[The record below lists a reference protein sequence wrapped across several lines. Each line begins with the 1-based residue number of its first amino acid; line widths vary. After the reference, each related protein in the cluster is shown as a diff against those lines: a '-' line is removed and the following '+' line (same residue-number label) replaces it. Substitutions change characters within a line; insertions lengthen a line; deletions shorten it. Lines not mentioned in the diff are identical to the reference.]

1 MFSSVSIGHK
11 EVSLF
16 YEEYKDS
23 LPLSPLRANF
33 TLCNVEFHP
42 SEETFNRVFNFVLSL
57 KDSVSSNLVSFENI
71 IKRGAVRCY
80 VFQFTVFISGLII
93 VVIGPGISAM
103 ITNWVLATKTII
115 LFSLIGLLSY
125 VHFSIQPKIEELLSS
140 FDSNNEPPENFASML
155 APFRIKR
162 KKLATLCLF
171 LVITAIILGL
181 QTYIR
186 HDPLVTIG
194 LILLAAIFSYRA
206 NKSLIRFGWFYLIFY
221 YCTTL

>member
-1 MFSSVSIGHK
+1 MENIYNIAKFAHVLGFAFMSIPLFNLIVVNERALMGSS
-11 EVSLF
+11 F
-16 YEEYKDS
+16 NYETDRY
-23 LPLSPLRANF
+23 
-33 TLCNVEFHP
+33 
-42 SEETFNRVFNFVLSL
+42 
-57 KDSVSSNLVSFENI
+57 FENI

-93 VVIGPGISAM
+93 VILGPGLHAM

-115 LFSLIGLLSY
+115 LFSLMGLLSY
-125 VHFSIQPKIEELLSS
+125 VHFYLQPKIEELLSS
-140 FDSNNEPPENFASML
+140 LDSEKDVPENFALML
-155 APFRIKR
+155 APYRIKR
-162 KKLATLCLF
+162 KKLATFCLF

-206 NKSLIRFGWFYLIFY
+206 NKSLIRFGWF
-221 YCTTL
+221 